1 MITNKEKNEG
11 EKMKRNKEDNAFWL
25 VPAAVLRRLSTDLS
39 VVASQAGQRALS
51 WATQEASS
59 GENNLN

>member
-1 MITNKEKNEG
+1 
-11 EKMKRNKEDNAFWL
+11 MKRNKEDNAFWL
-25 VPAAVLRRLSTDLS
+25 VPAVALRRLSTDLS
-39 VVASQAGQRALS
+39 VVASQAGQRALF